1 MEEIPFIYGKIAIG
15 KDFCDREKETTY
27 LVQYF
32 TSLINA
38 IIISPRGWG
47 KSSLVNK
54 AAKLAM
60 VQDSNLRIC
69 HIDLF
74 NVRSKEHFLFTV
86 RPKGHCCHFHKM
98 GGGNREC
105 EEFLFASCSQDFNRY
120 RLNERGFNRF

>member
-15 KDFCDREKETTY
+15 KDFCDHEKETTY

-69 HIDLF
+69 HQGA
-74 NVRSKEHFLFTV
+74 FLFTA
-86 RPKGHCCHFHKM
+86 RPKCHCCHFHKM
-98 GGGNREC
+98 EGGNRERK
-105 EEFLFASCSQDFNRY
+105 EFLFAPCSQNFNRY
-120 RLNERGFNRF
+120 RPDQ